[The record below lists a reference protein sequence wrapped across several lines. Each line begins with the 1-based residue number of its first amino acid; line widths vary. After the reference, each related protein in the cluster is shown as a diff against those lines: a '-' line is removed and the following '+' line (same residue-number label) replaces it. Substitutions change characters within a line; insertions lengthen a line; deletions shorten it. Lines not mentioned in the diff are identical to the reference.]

1 MLEEFLEP
9 FFQNLVFVLP
19 QILWAILVFIFG
31 FFISKWIGNI
41 VIRFL
46 EKTRINQAA
55 KRIGWEEAFS
65 KIDTKLNLPK
75 ICGGVVTL
83 FLIILFLVA
92 STEILGLVQFADFL
106 KGVLTYL
113 PNVIIA
119 ALIFV
124 VTVIVVD
131 IVEKIVRAAV
141 EGVKVGYGQMVS
153 AVVKWSIWVFAI
165 IAILYQLGIARPF
178 METLFTGLVAMLV
191 ISLGIAFGLGGKD
204 VAAEIL
210 QDLKRKLKE

>member
-9 FFQNLVFVLP
+9 FFQNLAFVLP

-92 STEILGLVQFADFL
+92 STEILGLVQFSQTLRD
-106 KGVLTYL
+106 VLSYF
-113 PNVIIA
+113 PNIFIA
-119 ALIFV
+119 CLIFILAIFL
-124 VTVIVVD
+124 TDFSQKIVVA
-131 IVEKIVRAAV
+131 VLEKERITYSRL
-141 EGVKVGYGQMVS
+141 VGRISQW
-153 AVVKWSIWVFAI
+153 AIWILAI
-165 IAILYQLGIARPF
+165 LAILYQLKIVP
-178 METLFTGLVAMLV
+178 TLILTIFIGMVALIV
-191 ISLGIAFGLGGKD
+191 ITLGIAFGLGGKD
-204 VAAEIL
+204 LAAKI
-210 QDLKRKLKE
+210 LKELEEKIR